1 MECMIPSEF
10 QTQGQ
15 TQGRLVPFMIVCTA
29 KLIIDYEKVLSR
41 YERGGVS
48 HVVRR
53 VIYFTTRVWDIDR
66 LSADGR
72 IKQLSRKLSSDWDR
86 RRRNVASSTENAE
99 TLQAVKEIQVSQ
111 GQEIT
116 SIVNILT
123 NLQTDVRN
131 LELKLGSER
140 QSTQQLVPLL

>member
-1 MECMIPSEF
+1 MID
-10 QTQGQ
+10 
-15 TQGRLVPFMIVCTA
+15 VA
-29 KLIIDYEKVLSR
+29 
-41 YERGGVS
+41 
-48 HVVRR
+48 
-53 VIYFTTRVWDIDR
+53 TRVWGIDR